1 MKLKLKMKTK
11 IQMKITNSMTID
23 DGIFFPED
31 FTKLP
36 KDTIIY
42 IVKGKII
49 NIKTKNEND
58 NENTKRK
65 KQK

>member
-1 MKLKLKMKTK
+1 
-11 IQMKITNSMTID
+11 MKINKIAEID

-31 FTKLP
+31 FKILP

-49 NIKTKNEND
+49 NIKRNEN
-58 NENTKRK
+58 EKP
-65 KQK
+65 KQKSKHK